1 MSLFARA
8 GITKATSLGG
18 PLKPLPLDAP
28 HVVMECAGDEATAPG
43 GPLKSAAS
51 TTGKR
56 KLPQLPDTVVAQY
69 KSFWG
74 NHRAKTPGPV
84 AAGSL
89 DPNGLEVKALAC
101 TQAHVTESALP
112 AHLQAPSDGE
122 NPVGVVVAPSASLEV
137 PLSVSAA
144 DAKDLE
150 VQAPAYTQAQ
160 VAESAV
166 PAHLQAPSDAGNIVG
181 VDLAPSASLEAPLSV
196 SAADAKALEVQA
208 PCVHSGSSR
217 RVCRAS

>member
-1 MSLFARA
+1 
-8 GITKATSLGG
+8 
-18 PLKPLPLDAP
+18 
-28 HVVMECAGDEATAPG
+28 MECAGDEATALG

-51 TTGKR
+51 TTGKI

-112 AHLQAPSDGE
+112 AHLQAPSD
-122 NPVGVVVAPSASLEV
+122 
-137 PLSVSAA
+137 
-144 DAKDLE
+144 
-150 VQAPAYTQAQ
+150 
-160 VAESAV
+160 
-166 PAHLQAPSDAGNIVG
+166 AGNIVG